1 MGMMRMVLVLLF
13 LASAPV
19 AAAQQ
24 IPHATADSLVTS
36 GLAAFE
42 AGSWSEAQADFDRV
56 LREYSSSTA
65 ASTSAFMAARSAYRL
80 GQYARAAS
88 LVRSFADTYPDSRFT
103 SDAARLLALAENA
116 QDVARL
122 EPARLG
128 IILSLDGEDRLQT
141 QEMFNGIHLAVRRHN
156 AAETRRPVEMIFRDA
171 DGGPD
176 AVRRAVQELA
186 AENAD
191 AIFGT
196 LYSEN
201 AIAAAAEAERQG
213 LVFMAPMATDEAV
226 SRGRRM
232 AFQANP
238 SMEVRGRLAARH
250 AVNGLRLDSLGVI
263 ASMDPAGL
271 SERITDAFIQEA
283 SRLGARIN
291 LIVLLPEERNWLE
304 LDNFFPA
311 DTLDHVEALF
321 MPIVSPDRQR
331 VAGGVLSSMDRFG
344 KTTRIVGN
352 SSWHDLP
359 MTAHASQ
366 YGVSYVNDY
375 YSGYDER
382 ATAAFIASF
391 RTLARTEPDRLA
403 FAGYDGTT
411 FLLGL
416 MDTYEAAELADAI
429 RQAPPFQGLGHRIHF
444 DGTNVNQGMF
454 YHRYRDGRL
463 VLQR

>member
-13 LASAPV
+13 LASAPM

-24 IPHATADSLVTS
+24 TPHATADSLVTS
-36 GLAAFE
+36 GLAAFH
-42 AGSWSEAQADFDRV
+42 ADSWASAQDDFERV
-56 LREYSSSTA
+56 LREYPASTA
-65 ASTSAFMAARSAYRL
+65 VSTSAFMAARSAYRL

-88 LVRSFADTYPDSRFT
+88 LVRSFDASYPDSRFT
-103 SDAARLLALAENA
+103 SDAARLLELAELA
-116 QDVARL
+116 EDVARL
-122 EPARLG
+122 KPARLG

-156 AAETRRPVEMIFRDA
+156 AADTRRPVEMIFRGA
-171 DGGPD
+171 DGGPS

-191 AIFGT
+191 AVFGT

-213 LVFMAPMATDEAV
+213 LVFMAPMATDETV

-250 AVNGLRLDSLGVI
+250 AVNGLRIDSLGVI
-263 ASMDPAGL
+263 ASMDPDGL

-291 LIVLLPEERNWLE
+291 LIILLPEERNWLE

-311 DTLDHVEALF
+311 DTLDYVEGLF

-359 MTAHASQ
+359 MTVHASQ
-366 YGVSYVNDY
+366 YNVSYVNDFHR
-375 YSGYDER
+375 GFDEQ

-391 RTLARTEPDRLA
+391 RALANIEPDRLA
-403 FAGYDGTT
+403 FAGYDATS
-411 FLLGL
+411 FLVGL
-416 MDTYEAAELADAI
+416 MDAYDSSELAEAI
-429 RQAPPFQGLGHRIHF
+429 RLAPPFQGLGHRIYF
-444 DGTNVNQGMF
+444 DGTNVNQGMY

-463 VLQR
+463 FLQR